1 MNFGHK
7 ILLVFLVFGG
17 LMGTLVY
24 MSLNT
29 EFELVSKDYYK
40 DELAYQEVIDASRN
54 ANSLASKLSLAQA
67 GGQVVLQL
75 PEEMNGK
82 EVSGEVHFYCPSDA
96 AKDRKIPLAP
106 DSRGQQVFEIGKT
119 VLPAGY
125 KVKVKWTA
133 GEKYY
138 FNEAYLRIQ

>member
-7 ILLVFLVFGG
+7 ILLVFIVFGG

-54 ANSLASKLSLAQA
+54 ANSLASRLSLAQNDK
-67 GGQVVLQL
+67 QVVLQL
-75 PEEMNGK
+75 PEEMTGK
-82 EVSGEVHFYCPSDA
+82 TVSGEVHFYCPSDA
-96 AKDRKIPLAP
+96 SKDRKIALET
-106 DSRGQQVFEIGKT
+106 DTQGKQVFEVGKA
-119 VLPAGY
+119 VVPAGY
-125 KVKVKWTA
+125 KVRVKWVEGDKT
-133 GEKYY
+133 YY
-138 FNEAYLRIQ
+138 NEAYMKIQ